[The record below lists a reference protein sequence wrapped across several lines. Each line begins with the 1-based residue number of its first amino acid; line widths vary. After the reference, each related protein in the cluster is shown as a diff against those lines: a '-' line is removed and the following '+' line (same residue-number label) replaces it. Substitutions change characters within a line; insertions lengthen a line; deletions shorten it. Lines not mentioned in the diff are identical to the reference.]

1 MGGHCSVFMGSSGE
15 GDKRGILKAI
25 RGRLIDEI
33 DRDEVL
39 LEQWTWAFGLG
50 ETTIEGLENATQTSD
65 FAVLVMTADDVVQS
79 REKSASAPRDN
90 VVFELGLFMGALGR
104 DRCLILS
111 EDLPDKPEL
120 KLPSDLL
127 GITTA
132 RFKWPGDEDAKA
144 VALALQGPCHKVAER
159 IDNLGPRFKPGKD
172 SLAAQIAIRAF
183 CESVEGAWWERI
195 TRDDVSA
202 LSFFTVKLDLMYNTV
217 SLSGKSYDNKGK
229 HVARWGSVLTRPEKD
244 KNTILYHWE
253 GWHADPSV
261 KEGRFSGFGYMDFDD
276 PSGGVIGTGS
286 GRFWNVDE
294 SAPENT
300 IVKPFDLRRVTD
312 KEIIAKMTSG
322 GDETKRAVV
331 VETLE
336 KWKLG

>member
-1 MGGHCSVFMGSSGE
+1 MSGHCSVFMGSSGE

-25 RGRLIDEI
+25 RSRLIDEI
-33 DRDEVL
+33 GRDEVL

-50 ETTIEGLENATQTSD
+50 DTTIEGLEKATQASD

-79 REKSASAPRDN
+79 REKTASAPRDN

-111 EDLPDKPEL
+111 EQPEL
-120 KLPSDLL
+120 KLPTDLL
-127 GITTA
+127 AITTE
-132 RFKWPGDEDAKA
+132 RFEWPGEKDAKA
-144 VALALQGPCHKVAER
+144 VTLALQRPCRKVAQR
-159 IDNLGPRFKPGKD
+159 IDDLGPRFKPGKE

-183 CESVEGAWWERI
+183 CEGVEGAWWERI

-202 LSFFTVKLDLMYNTV
+202 LSFFTIKPDLMYNTV
-217 SLSGKSYDNKGK
+217 CMAGKSYDNKGK
-229 HVARWGSVLTRPEKD
+229 HVARWDSVLTRPEKD
-244 KNTILYHWE
+244 KNAILYHWE
-253 GWHADPSV
+253 GWHADPRV
-261 KEGRFSGFGYMDFDD
+261 KEGRFSGFGHMDFDD
-276 PSGGVIGTGS
+276 PAGGAISTGS

-294 SAPENT
+294 SQPENT

-312 KEIIAKMTSG
+312 KEIIAKMNSA

-336 KWKLG
+336 KWKAG